1 MKDILNTLYHQK
13 DLNDEEVKK
22 LFTLIINE
30 KVSPTQLGAILC
42 ALKIKGESFKEIS
55 TAAITLLEHAPKPF
69 NNNLDLIDNCG
80 TGGDGLK
87 TINISTIAALIASSM
102 GLSMAKHGSRSV
114 SSHSGSAD
122 LLENLGVN
130 IEMNPT
136 QLENCLKQTHFG
148 FLFAPLYHQSFKKS
162 APLRKELFTKTIFNC
177 LGPLINPLRPKIQL
191 LGVYDKSLC
200 KTMALVLK
208 ALGVKRAM
216 VVNGGGTD
224 EIVLHDITHA
234 CELKN
239 NEILEYDLSA
249 KDFDLPPYDLK
260 ELQIENAKESVQA
273 CLDILENKGK
283 DSHIM
288 VVVANVASLLYLS
301 HKAKDL
307 KEGVSMTLEHL
318 KTKAPYKHLQKIIR
332 LSHA

>member
-1 MKDILNTLYHQK
+1 MKDILNTLYDQK
-13 DLNDEEVKK
+13 NLSDKK
-22 LFTLIINE
+22 AERLFTLIINE
-30 KVSPTQLGAILC
+30 EVSPAQLGAILC
-42 ALKIKGESFKEIS
+42 ALKIKGESFNEIS
-55 TAAITLLEHAPKPF
+55 VAAQTLLKHTPKPF
-69 NNNLDLIDNCG
+69 DSDLDLIDNCG

-102 GLSMAKHGSRSV
+102 GLPMAKHGSRSV
-114 SSHSGSAD
+114 SSYSGSAD
-122 LLENLGVN
+122 LLENLGVG
-130 IEMNPT
+130 IEMDNAR
-136 QLENCLKQTHFG
+136 LKNCLEKTNFA
-148 FLFAPLYHQSFKKS
+148 FLFAPLYHQSFRKS

-200 KTMALVLK
+200 KKMALSLK

-224 EIVLHDITHA
+224 EIVLHDITSV

-239 NEILEYDLSA
+239 NEILEYSLSA
-249 KDFDLPPYDLK
+249 KDFNLPPYDLK
-260 ELQIENAKESVQA
+260 ELQIKSAQESVSA
-273 CLDILENKGK
+273 CLEILQNKGK
-283 DSHIM
+283 EAHSA

-301 HKAKDL
+301 NKAKDL
-307 KEGVSMTLEHL
+307 KEGVAMTLEHL
-318 KTKAPYKHLQKIIR
+318 KSLKAYTHLQKIIE